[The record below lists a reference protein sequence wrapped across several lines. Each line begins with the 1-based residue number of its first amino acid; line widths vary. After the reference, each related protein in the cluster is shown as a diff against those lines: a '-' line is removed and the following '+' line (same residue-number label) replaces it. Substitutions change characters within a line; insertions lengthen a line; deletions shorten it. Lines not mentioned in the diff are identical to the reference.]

1 MRLNKKALA
10 IFTGLTLSAGLGSTA
25 FAASADS
32 FTDVP
37 KDHWAYQALD
47 YLAKEG
53 VIDGMGDST
62 FQGGR
67 TMTRYEMASIVA
79 KAMQKKD
86 VSFGDQAVLDK
97 LASEY
102 KDELATLNRKVD
114 ANTKAIKDLNAKTD
128 KFKVW
133 GMTRVQMGRDNG
145 LQKYTSSEGDVTNG
159 TWLPNGDD
167 NFNKGRNGDYN
178 NRFYM
183 DLEGSMKVNDHA
195 TARFTIEKNARYR
208 DSEARRYVRVTG
220 NGTSN
225 GAVLAVL
232 PAASHMGNDT
242 DEMDTTHNGSVSN
255 IWVELQL
262 GKKHDWYTNIGRKWN
277 GIGMQNLMLGG
288 VVDGIQTYHPIEKG
302 HGWWFSAQ
310 YYQGASNWHE
320 EGTTDAD
327 AVTTALNAQDIGT
340 LKSNDAILTGA
351 KEFTA
356 NYAGSNF
363 DSLNHAYAEYQNS
376 KTAANAKAL
385 REAYAAV
392 KTAQTDAIC
401 SGMRAKGWTTET
413 DNSKINTS
421 YYVNQNL
428 NTLKKESTFSDLDA
442 TTQADLLANNTKYTA
457 GRAPV
462 IGLVNFWGPL
472 GKYIDANIAFG
483 KVVDHDDIFYMKADR
498 AFGVDLKVKM
508 FKDFAV
514 TTSLVK
520 TNAKADYL
528 NGQSH
533 NDRDLAVRMDYRGT
547 DLNKVGSWGLWA
559 KWQQLGAFGDFGHD
573 DEWSTREPTY
583 TNGTKGWLMGF
594 NCVPWKNV
602 EWGTL
607 YGNMRENFGDTTWSG
622 KHDYKRNILRTW
634 LDFHF

>member
-1 MRLNKKALA
+1 MKLSKKTLA
-10 IFTGLTLSAGLGSTA
+10 ILAGLTIGMSGSA

-47 YLAKEG
+47 YLAQEG

-67 TMTRYEMASIVA
+67 SMTRYEMAAIVA
-79 KAMQKKD
+79 KAMQKNPTNI
-86 VSFGDQAVLDK
+86 GDQAVLEK
-97 LASEY
+97 LEGEFGTEI
-102 KDELATLNRKVD
+102 KRLTKRVD
-114 ANTKAIKDLNAKTD
+114 AHDKAIKELQDKTD

-320 EGTTDAD
+320 EGTVNQDALQNAFDKVNFQSVD
-327 AVTTALNAQDIGT
+327 AY
-340 LKSNDAILTGA
+340 NDSLVASWKTSSGLTYTGA
-351 KEFTA
+351 KAKDAYSYDA
-356 NYAGSNF
+356 NLKQMVADQTNLQAARAAQKTWASNNGF
-363 DSLNHAYAEYQNS
+363 GDQYW
-376 KTAANAKAL
+376 
-385 REAYAAV
+385 
-392 KTAQTDAIC
+392 AQTKTPVSDF
-401 SGMRAKGWTTET
+401 
-413 DNSKINTS
+413 SK
-421 YYVNQNL
+421 
-428 NTLKKESTFSDLDA
+428 LDA
-442 TTQADLLANNTKYTA
+442 TTQADLLANSTKYTA

-498 AFGVDLKVKM
+498 AYGIDLKVKM

-528 NGQSH
+528 PGQSH

>member
-1 MRLNKKALA
+1 MKLSKKTLA
-10 IFTGLTLSAGLGSTA
+10 ILAGLTIGMSGSA

-47 YLAKEG
+47 YLAQEG

-79 KAMQKKD
+79 KAMQKNPQ
-86 VSFGDQAVLDK
+86 SIGDQAVLEK
-97 LASEY
+97 LQGEFGTEI
-102 KDELATLNRKVD
+102 KRLTKRVD
-114 ANTKAIKDLNAKTD
+114 AHDKAIKALESKTD

-145 LQKYTSSEGDVTNG
+145 LQKYTSADGDVANG

-183 DLEGSMKVNDHA
+183 DLEGQMKVNDHA
-195 TARFTIEKNARYR
+195 VARFTVEKNARYR
-208 DSEARRYVRVTG
+208 DSEARRYVSVTG

-242 DEMDTTHNGSVSN
+242 DNMDTTHNGTVSN

-288 VVDGIQTYHPIEKG
+288 VVDGVQTYHPIEKG

-320 EGTTDAD
+320 EGTIDQ
-327 AVTTALNAQDIGT
+327 TALDD
-340 LKSNDAILTGA
+340 K
-351 KEFTA
+351 FTA
-356 NYAGSNF
+356 SF
-363 DSLNHAYAEYQNS
+363 
-376 KTAANAKAL
+376 
-385 REAYAAV
+385 
-392 KTAQTDAIC
+392 
-401 SGMRAKGWTTET
+401 
-413 DNSKINTS
+413 TS
-421 YYVNQNL
+421 YNKGLTALSDTTDGNYYCSDTTNSDWLASVNKNRFNSL
-428 NTLKKESTFSDLDA
+428 SA
-442 TTQADLLANNTKYTA
+442 TDQADLLVNNTKYTA

-498 AFGVDLKVKM
+498 AYGIDLKVKM

-528 NGQSH
+528 PGQSH

>member
-1 MRLNKKALA
+1 MKLNKKAIALIA
-10 IFTGLTLSAGLGSTA
+10 GLTLSMSGTT
-25 FAASADS
+25 FAASADD

-47 YLAKEG
+47 YLAQEG
-53 VIDGMGDST
+53 VIEGMGDTT

-67 TMTRYEMASIVA
+67 SMSRYEMAAIVA
-79 KAMQKKD
+79 KAMQKNPQNI
-86 VSFGDQAVLDK
+86 GDQAVLEK
-97 LASEY
+97 LQGEFGTEI
-102 KDELATLNRKVD
+102 KRLTKRVD
-114 ANTKAIKDLNAKTD
+114 AHDKAIKALENKTD

-145 LQKYTSSEGDVTNG
+145 LQKYTSSEGDVTNE
-159 TWLPNGDD
+159 TWLPTSDN
-167 NFNKGRNGDYN
+167 NFNQGRNGDYN

-183 DLEGSMKVNDHA
+183 DLEGQMKVNDHA
-195 TARFTIEKNARYR
+195 VARFTVEKNARYR
-208 DSEARRYVRVTG
+208 DSEARRYVRVAG
-220 NGTSN
+220 NGSSA
-225 GAVLAVL
+225 GSVLTVL

-242 DEMDTTHNGSVSN
+242 AEMDTTHNGSVSN

-262 GKKHDWYTNIGRKWN
+262 GPKHDWYTNIGRKWN

-288 VVDGIQTYHPIEKG
+288 VVDGVQTYHPIEKG

-310 YYQGASNWHE
+310 YYEGASNWHE
-320 EGTTDAD
+320 QGTIDQ
-327 AVTTALNAQDIGT
+327 TALDSKFEN
-340 LKSNDAILTGA
+340 SLTSYNKGLT
-351 KEFTA
+351 ELA
-356 NYAGSNF
+356 NTTNGNYYCTDPTNS
-363 DSLNHAYAEYQNS
+363 DWQNS
-376 KTAANAKAL
+376 VNKNRLSAL
-385 REAYAAV
+385 SA
-392 KTAQTDAIC
+392 TD
-401 SGMRAKGWTTET
+401 
-413 DNSKINTS
+413 
-421 YYVNQNL
+421 
-428 NTLKKESTFSDLDA
+428 
-442 TTQADLLANNTKYTA
+442 QADLLVNNTKYTA

-462 IGLVNFWGPL
+462 MGLVNFWGPI

-483 KVVDHDDIFYMKADR
+483 KVIDHDDIFYMHADKAY
-498 AFGVDLKVKM
+498 GVDLKFKLL
-508 FKDFAV
+508 KDFAV

-520 TNAKADYL
+520 TNAKAPYM

-533 NDRDLAVRMDYRGT
+533 ADRDLAVRMDYRGT
-547 DLNKVGSWGLWA
+547 DLNRAGSWGLWA
-559 KWQQLGAFGDFGHD
+559 KWQQLGTFGDFGHD

-607 YGNMRENFGDTTWSG
+607 YGIMRENFGDTGWNG

>member
-1 MRLNKKALA
+1 MKLSKKTLA
-10 IFTGLTLSAGLGSTA
+10 ILAGLTIGMSGSA

-47 YLAKEG
+47 YLAQEG

-79 KAMQKKD
+79 KAMQKNPQ
-86 VSFGDQAVLDK
+86 SIGDQAVLEK
-97 LASEY
+97 LEGEFGTEI
-102 KDELATLNRKVD
+102 KRLTKRVD
-114 ANTKAIKDLNAKTD
+114 AHDKAIKDLQNKTD

-320 EGTTDAD
+320 EGTVNQDALQNAFDKVNFQSVD
-327 AVTTALNAQDIGT
+327 AY
-340 LKSNDAILTGA
+340 NDSLVASWKTSSGLTYTGA
-351 KEFTA
+351 KAKDAYSYDA
-356 NYAGSNF
+356 NLKQMVADQTKLQAARAAQKTWASNNGF
-363 DSLNHAYAEYQNS
+363 GDQYWAQAKTPVSDFS
-376 KTAANAKAL
+376 K
-385 REAYAAV
+385 
-392 KTAQTDAIC
+392 
-401 SGMRAKGWTTET
+401 
-413 DNSKINTS
+413 
-421 YYVNQNL
+421 
-428 NTLKKESTFSDLDA
+428 LDA
-442 TTQADLLANNTKYTA
+442 TTQADLLANSTKYTA

-498 AFGVDLKVKM
+498 AYGIDLKVKM

-528 NGQSH
+528 PGQSH

>member
-10 IFTGLTLSAGLGSTA
+10 ILTGLTLSAGLGSTA

-97 LASEY
+97 LAAEY
-102 KDELATLNRKVD
+102 KDELATLNKKVD
-114 ANTKAIKDLNAKTD
+114 ANTQAIKALNAKTD

-320 EGTTDAD
+320 EGTVNQDALQNAFDKVNFQSVD
-327 AVTTALNAQDIGT
+327 AYN
-340 LKSNDAILTGA
+340 
-351 KEFTA
+351 
-356 NYAGSNF
+356 
-363 DSLNHAYAEYQNS
+363 DSLVAS
-376 KTAANAKAL
+376 WKTSSGETYSGANAKD
-385 REAYAAV
+385 AYSYDANLKQMVADQTKLQAARAAQQTWAQNNGFGDRYWAQA
-392 KTAQTDAIC
+392 KTPVSDF
-401 SGMRAKGWTTET
+401 
-413 DNSKINTS
+413 SK
-421 YYVNQNL
+421 
-428 NTLKKESTFSDLDA
+428 LDA
-442 TTQADLLANNTKYTA
+442 TTQADLLANCTKYTA

-498 AFGVDLKVKM
+498 AYGIDLKVKM

-528 NGQSH
+528 PGQSH

>member
-262 GKKHDWYTNIGRKWN
+262 GKSMTGTRTLVVN
-277 GIGMQNLMLGG
+277 G
-288 VVDGIQTYHPIEKG
+288 
-302 HGWWFSAQ
+302 
-310 YYQGASNWHE
+310 
-320 EGTTDAD
+320 
-327 AVTTALNAQDIGT
+327 TALA
-340 LKSNDAILTGA
+340 
-351 KEFTA
+351 
-356 NYAGSNF
+356 
-363 DSLNHAYAEYQNS
+363 
-376 KTAANAKAL
+376 
-385 REAYAAV
+385 
-392 KTAQTDAIC
+392 C
-401 SGMRAKGWTTET
+401 
-413 DNSKINTS
+413 
-421 YYVNQNL
+421 
-428 NTLKKESTFSDLDA
+428 
-442 TTQADLLANNTKYTA
+442 
-457 GRAPV
+457 
-462 IGLVNFWGPL
+462 
-472 GKYIDANIAFG
+472 
-483 KVVDHDDIFYMKADR
+483 
-498 AFGVDLKVKM
+498 
-508 FKDFAV
+508 
-514 TTSLVK
+514 
-520 TNAKADYL
+520 
-528 NGQSH
+528 
-533 NDRDLAVRMDYRGT
+533 
-547 DLNKVGSWGLWA
+547 
-559 KWQQLGAFGDFGHD
+559 
-573 DEWSTREPTY
+573 
-583 TNGTKGWLMGF
+583 
-594 NCVPWKNV
+594 
-602 EWGTL
+602 
-607 YGNMRENFGDTTWSG
+607 
-622 KHDYKRNILRTW
+622 RT
-634 LDFHF
+634 